1 MCLSADQVER
11 APDVFLPDVV
21 ERAKRYIASV
31 PSAGAYTDSAGI
43 RLVRDEVA
51 AFLHQ
56 RDGYNI
62 VLTSGASD
70 AVRFCINCVL
80 RPPISG
86 YKDALMAPIPQYP
99 LYMALT
105 ALHRG
110 TIVPYYPDE
119 SKGWACTPENLSES
133 LRKAEKEN
141 GLTCKALVVINPG
154 NPTGQVLSEDN
165 VREVIE
171 WCRDN
176 GIFLMADEVYQ
187 ENVHKE
193 GAKFVSFRKVCCNLA
208 LNINY
213 GVM

>member
-1 MCLSADQVER
+1 M
-11 APDVFLPDVV
+11 
-21 ERAKRYIASV
+21 
-31 PSAGAYTDSAGI
+31 PSAGAYTESSGI
-43 RLVRDEVA
+43 RLVREEVA

-56 RDGYNI
+56 RDGYASDPDNI
-62 VLTSGASD
+62 ILTSGASD

-105 ALHRG
+105 TLHRG

-119 SKGWACTPENLSES
+119 SKGWACSPENLTEA
-133 LRKAEKEN
+133 LRKAEKEK
-141 GLTCKALVVINPG
+141 GLVCKAIVVINPG
-154 NPTGQVLSEDN
+154 NPTGQVLSEEN

-171 WCRDN
+171 WCREN

-193 GAKFVSFRKVCCNLA
+193 GASFVSFRKVMWQIFAFLYLA
-208 LNINY
+208 LTVLVFLNNRLLMTWGPSMARKDY
-213 GVM
+213 S